1 MNLRIKGSSKR
12 YDYSECNQMC
22 FWGHSWIHGFIN
34 SPWSKSLVSQINITV
49 WIRFTKRITSDQTI
63 CTMKCHWNISNY
75 KWIPPVRV
83 FIPSEHGYHESVQL
97 WKPAWSSKI
106 YLWEYQHREYH
117 HHQMSANNHMSWCH
131 GLQCILLLWR
141 QNCPHRI
148 LSGQVWPIKVIY
160 ELSQITFILDGR

>member
-1 MNLRIKGSSKR
+1 MSLIEISGFPNQHNSMDQIYQKNHKR
-12 YDYSECNQMC
+12 SNHLHNEVSLKY
-22 FWGHSWIHGFIN
+22 FKLKVN
-34 SPWSKSLVSQINITV
+34 S
-49 WIRFTKRITSDQTI
+49 
-63 CTMKCHWNISNY
+63 
-75 KWIPPVRV
+75 PVRV
-83 FIPSEHGYHESVQL
+83 RFTSEHGYQGHVSVLL

-106 YLWEYQHREYH
+106 YLWGYQHRESH

-160 ELSQITFILDGR
+160 ELSQNMRPRSLSFWMVKRIGFRWVIFR